1 MGESVRFR
9 CLQSLV
15 AVVLLGLSWAAAA
28 DSFREAPEAFPQ
40 SRLQLTKPIE
50 SSGHLVLFSP
60 IREVRNEIR
69 SKVMA
74 RLPVRGE
81 GLLYEISRD
90 ASRHDARNHY
100 LKRLQARGAQ
110 VLFECSGI
118 NCGRSNVWANQ
129 VFEQP
134 KLLGRDTEQD
144 YFVVASL
151 DEQGRQWL
159 TSVYTVTRGN
169 LREYVLVEHLNVT
182 DGAVIPGFEA
192 GNGRVQGPVI
202 VPWQGGISYRFE
214 FTAGDRRQLLAWS
227 EQSGTE
233 VVLVAFSELAN
244 EESFEA
250 SVERS
255 EQAGDSFAEL
265 LSKIGISRSQIRI
278 LPVGPAIQSIAP
290 NRSGSRIEVVVIKGP

>member
-1 MGESVRFR
+1 MREFVRFR
-9 CLQSLV
+9 YLKSLA
-15 AVVLLGLSWAAAA
+15 AVVLLGLSFASVA
-28 DSFREAPEAFPQ
+28 DSLRDAPEAFPQ

-69 SKVMA
+69 SKVLA

-81 GLLYEISRD
+81 GLLYEVNRD
-90 ASRHDARNHY
+90 ASRQDARNHY

-110 VLFECSGI
+110 LLFECSGI

-144 YFVVASL
+144 YFVVAVL

-169 LREYVLVEHLNVT
+169 LREYVWVEHLNVT
-182 DGAVIPGFEA
+182 EGAAIPGFKA
-192 GNGRVQGPVI
+192 GIGRVQGPVI
-202 VPWQGGISYRFE
+202 VPWQGGITYRFE
-214 FTAGDRRQLLAWS
+214 FTAGERRQLLAWS
-227 EQSGTE
+227 EQTGAE
-233 VVLVAFSELAN
+233 VILVAFSELAN
-244 EESFEA
+244 GESFTA

-265 LSKIGISRSQIRI
+265 LSKIGISRSQVRI
-278 LPVGPAIQSIAP
+278 LPVGPAVQPIAP
-290 NRSGSRIEVVVIKGP
+290 DRSGNRIEVVVIKRP

>member
-1 MGESVRFR
+1 MCESVRFR

-60 IREVRNEIR
+60 TREVRNEIR

-144 YFVVASL
+144 YFVVAAL

-169 LREYVLVEHLNVT
+169 LREYVWVEHLNVT
-182 DGAVIPGFEA
+182 GGAVIPGFEA

-202 VPWQGGISYRFE
+202 VPWQGGITYRFD
-214 FTAGDRRQLLAWS
+214 FTSGDRRQLLAWS
-227 EQSGTE
+227 EQAETE

-244 EESFEA
+244 EESFED

-255 EQAGDSFAEL
+255 RQAADSFADL
-265 LSKIGISRSQIRI
+265 LSKIGVSRSQIQI
-278 LPVGPAIQSIAP
+278 IPAGSAVQAIAP
-290 NRSGSRIEVVVIKGP
+290 ERSGNRIEVVVIKRP

>member
-1 MGESVRFR
+1 MRESVRFR

-15 AVVLLGLSWAAAA
+15 AVVLLGLSWASAAE
-28 DSFREAPEAFPQ
+28 SFREVPEAFPQ

-69 SKVMA
+69 SKMLA

-81 GLLYEISRD
+81 GLLYEVNRD
-90 ASRHDARNHY
+90 ASRQDVRNHY

-144 YFVVASL
+144 YFVVAVL

-169 LREYVLVEHLNVT
+169 LREYVWVEHLNVT

-202 VPWQGGISYRFE
+202 VPWQGGITYRFD
-214 FTAGDRRQLLAWS
+214 FTSGDRRQLLAWS
-227 EQSGTE
+227 EQAETE

-244 EESFEA
+244 EENFEA
-250 SVERS
+250 AIERS
-255 EQAGDSFAEL
+255 KQAGDSFAEL
-265 LSKIGISRSQIRI
+265 LSKIGVSRSQIHI
-278 LPVGPAIQSIAP
+278 LPVGPAVQPIAP
-290 NRSGSRIEVVVIKGP
+290 DRSGSRIEVVVIKGP

>member
-1 MGESVRFR
+1 MCESVRFR

-60 IREVRNEIR
+60 TREVRNEIR

-144 YFVVASL
+144 YFVVAAL

-169 LREYVLVEHLNVT
+169 LREYVWVEHLNVT

-202 VPWQGGISYRFE
+202 VPWQGGITYRFD
-214 FTAGDRRQLLAWS
+214 FTSGDRRQLLAWS
-227 EQSGTE
+227 EQAETE

-244 EESFEA
+244 EESFED

-255 EQAGDSFAEL
+255 RQAADSFADL
-265 LSKIGISRSQIRI
+265 LSKIGVSRSQIQI
-278 LPVGPAIQSIAP
+278 IPAGPAVQAIAP
-290 NRSGSRIEVVVIKGP
+290 ERSGNRIEVVVIKRP